1 MVNIA
6 IFQKWITENISALE
20 MELSKSR
27 LKVNKYQKNLFG
39 KIVCVHSVR

>member
-27 LKVNKYQKNLFG
+27 LVESY
-39 KIVCVHSVR
+39 